1 MKKFICLLLGI
12 VFSITLVA
20 CQGPPQDS
28 DGVFVDDE
36 TQHYTIKYYM
46 PYLNMGAVS
55 VGGLD
60 EVVDAVNEITEREI
74 NASVEIVAYPYW
86 EYTQRMTNVIATSE
100 KFDICH
106 TSVSINHYMLNVQR
120 KAFYPLDYLLKTYA
134 PVTLSQIDEEVWQQV
149 KVNGKTYATINAQ
162 ILPRTFSMY
171 VNDKRNVEAFLEAKY
186 PGKTF
191 DTAYTIEKH
200 KLALIEEY
208 LLWLKENNKG
218 KGGITTR
225 IDTVCT
231 LQNLYGFDDL
241 STGMGAPGV
250 VKASDDLKDGKLTV
264 VNQFKTDEYKEM
276 LNYAKKWKA
285 IGLIPRNASS
295 IGQDPN
301 ELDLVYSGTWKPGT
315 DTVVNGVP
323 RSEWRLSDPTY
334 FQSFILG
341 TMNAISTRS
350 ENPARAMKFIELMS
364 SNKELHNLLQFG
376 IEGRDYEFE
385 AGSTTRIKP
394 LDDSMAYDNRNF
406 GWGLGSEFN
415 SYLQPNQ
422 PDDLWQQ
429 VKTINDT
436 ARKPSVIGFNFD
448 PTRVKQKI
456 ADCLA
461 VFEEYGHLL
470 SEAGYPD
477 MDKAYEEFISAL
489 DAAGAEEI
497 IAEKQRQLDIWV
509 AEQLKN

>member
-1 MKKFICLLLGI
+1 
-12 VFSITLVA
+12 
-20 CQGPPQDS
+20 
-28 DGVFVDDE
+28 
-36 TQHYTIKYYM
+36 
-46 PYLNMGAVS
+46 
-55 VGGLD
+55 
-60 EVVDAVNEITEREI
+60 
-74 NASVEIVAYPYW
+74 
-86 EYTQRMTNVIATSE
+86 
-100 KFDICH
+100 
-106 TSVSINHYMLNVQR
+106 
-120 KAFYPLDYLLKTYA
+120 
-134 PVTLSQIDEEVWQQV
+134 
-149 KVNGKTYATINAQ
+149 
-162 ILPRTFSMY
+162 
-171 VNDKRNVEAFLEAKY
+171 
-186 PGKTF
+186 
-191 DTAYTIEKH
+191 
-200 KLALIEEY
+200 
-208 LLWLKENNKG
+208 
-218 KGGITTR
+218 
-225 IDTVCT
+225 
-231 LQNLYGFDDL
+231 
-241 STGMGAPGV
+241 
-250 VKASDDLKDGKLTV
+250 
-264 VNQFKTDEYKEM
+264 
-276 LNYAKKWKA
+276 
-285 IGLIPRNASS
+285 
-295 IGQDPN
+295 
-301 ELDLVYSGTWKPGT
+301 
-315 DTVVNGVP
+315 
-323 RSEWRLSDPTY
+323 
-334 FQSFILG
+334 
-341 TMNAISTRS
+341 
-350 ENPARAMKFIELMS
+350 MS

-448 PTRVKQKI
+448 PTNVKQKI